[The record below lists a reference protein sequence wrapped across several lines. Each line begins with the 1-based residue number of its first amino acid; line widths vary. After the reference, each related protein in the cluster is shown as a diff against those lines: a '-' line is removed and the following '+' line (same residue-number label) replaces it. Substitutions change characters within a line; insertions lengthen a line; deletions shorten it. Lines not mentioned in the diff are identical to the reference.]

1 MSEQKDARPEIRKEL
16 ELPTLQKGLEG
27 LKAGIAVT
35 PVFAF
40 LEKFDEFAK
49 KKKKMLAAGEVL
61 FEPGESPYFY
71 IVSSGALKI
80 FRINPSGEKKEI
92 GKAYAGSFIG
102 EGVLSGRQMKE
113 VQAEAYVPSAVVML
127 TKDDLDYLESLSP
140 ETLLRFYKHLNDTT
154 SLRLGDTGKEL
165 ALLYETTEKI
175 NSYKERGEKGLL
187 DAISLLKKSLSLD
200 YIIAIEQHAAVPGLL
215 VYKFNTR
222 FPSIWPINQKVG
234 TEIAVSEE
242 KEAVVSGEVLGTSET
257 DSVHMLPLVSAGEL
271 RGFLALGKKGAD
283 AKFSD
288 YEIRIAENLAPLF
301 ASMIEN
307 NQRLAENKAKAMMS
321 PY

>member
-1 MSEQKDARPEIRKEL
+1 M
-16 ELPTLQKGLEG
+16 T
-27 LKAGIAVT
+27 VT

-40 LEKFDEFAK
+40 LEKFDEFTK
-49 KKKKMLAAGEVL
+49 KKKKALAGGEVL

-102 EGVLSGRQMKE
+102 EGVLAGRMQKD
-113 VQAEAYVPSAVVML
+113 VQAEAYAPSAVVML
-127 TKDDLDYLESLSP
+127 TKEDFDYLESLSP
-140 ETLLRFYKHLNDTT
+140 ETLMRFYKHLNDAT
-154 SLRLGDTGKEL
+154 SLRLSDTGKEL

-187 DAISLLKKSLSLD
+187 DAIKLLKKSLSLD

-215 VYKFNTR
+215 IYKFNTR
-222 FPSIWPINQKVG
+222 FPSIWPINQKVAG
-234 TEIAVSEE
+234 EIEVQEDHNAVL
-242 KEAVVSGEVLGTSET
+242 KGEVLGSSET
-257 DSVHMLPLVSAGEL
+257 DAVHMLPLVSAGEL
-271 RGFLALGKKGAD
+271 RGYLALGKKGVD
-283 AKFSD
+283 TKFSD
-288 YEIRIAENLAPLF
+288 YEVRIAENLAPLF

>member
-1 MSEQKDARPEIRKEL
+1 MAEKKASPEIRKENEIS
-16 ELPTLQKGLEG
+16 ELKKGLDS

-40 LEKFDEFAK
+40 LEKFDEYAK
-49 KKKKMLAAGEVL
+49 KKKKLLVDGEVL
-61 FEPGESPYFY
+61 FSPGESPYFY

-113 VQAEAYVPSAVVML
+113 VQAEACAPSAVVML
-127 TKDDLDYLESLSP
+127 TKEDFDYLESLSP
-140 ETLLRFYKHLNDTT
+140 ETLMRLYKHLNNAT
-154 SLRLGDTGKEL
+154 SLRLADTGKEL

-234 TEIAVSEE
+234 PEITVNEE
-242 KEAVVSGEVLGTSET
+242 GAEVRDGEILGTT
-257 DSVHMLPLVSAGEL
+257 PGDSVHLLPLVSAGEL
-271 RGFLALGKKGAD
+271 RGFLALGKKSEG

-307 NQRLAENKAKAMMS
+307 NQRLAENKAKAMMN